1 MWKGGVMGRRRAT
14 FREGIGEAERDY
26 AQALR
31 DIRDHRGETQQE
43 LGRLLGWSVSMVS
56 RFEAATERP
65 DRATHQQYCA
75 LAPTEALRQRAVAAY
90 EALPLDGNAQ
100 HSTVVRRSPEEWHG
114 RALDGPGVYQL
125 LEAKYPAYPLL
136 RLFGDDTK
144 PLPVWAEQAPAEQ
157 WADVEAPLG
166 QLDLSRPPPDVR
178 TWRYWEPCDP
188 RGEVEFKRRLDAWD
202 RQLRE
207 IRAGRRAHLDTWNQ
221 LTYDLQA
228 MTRDEHGRV
237 QLHCKL
243 GTYYH
248 SLSTSECL
256 DPELL
261 EAYAA
266 WPDSQPDAVWNRLE
280 RRAWLHEC
288 VPDPVADGRYR
299 STALGVSTLTIV
311 RVRNRTFDGYKMF
324 LSPRSVTVATKRRS
338 YHVVPS
344 GMFQP
349 FIPGD
354 SSDLLQGQFSVSGT
368 VMREFVEELYGVE
381 ELETGDGRVD
391 PEAIYRRREV
401 QLLSGM
407 LEAGDAAL
415 LYSGVAVNML
425 ALRPEICT
433 VLIIDDSRWYEREC
447 GELRICDEY
456 LQQCEQAELLPDQ
469 RWVQLINLERHDLEL
484 DPMWRKELRACTVV
498 APGVAAIELGLRVAR
513 SVIASG

>member
-1 MWKGGVMGRRRAT
+1 MGRKRAA
-14 FREGIGEAERDY
+14 FREGIGEEERDY
-26 AQALR
+26 AQVLR
-31 DIRDHRGETQQE
+31 EIRDLRGETQQE

-56 RFEAATERP
+56 RFEAAAERP
-65 DRATHQQYCA
+65 DQATHRRYCT
-75 LAPTEALRQRAVAAY
+75 LAPTEELHRRAMAAY
-90 EALPLDGNAQ
+90 EALPPDGNARRPA
-100 HSTVVRRSPEEWHG
+100 VVRRSPEEWHG
-114 RALDGPGVYQL
+114 RALDGPGVYRL
-125 LEAKYPAYPLL
+125 LEAKYRAYPLL
-136 RLFGDDTK
+136 RLFDDEAK
-144 PLPVWAEQAPAEQ
+144 PLPVWAELAPAEQ

-166 QLDLSRPPPDVR
+166 QLDLSRPVPDVR

-188 RGEVEFKRRLDAWD
+188 RGEEEFKRHLDDWD

-221 LTYDLQA
+221 LTYDLHA
-228 MTRDEHGRV
+228 MTRDEQGRV

-243 GTYYH
+243 GTYFH

-266 WPDSQPDAVWNRLE
+266 WPDSKPEEVWSRLE
-280 RRAWLHEC
+280 RRAWLHER
-288 VPDPVADGRYR
+288 VPDPVADGGYR
-299 STALGVSTLTIV
+299 SAALGVSTLTIV

-324 LSPRSVTVATKRRS
+324 LSPRSVTVATQRRR

-349 FIPGD
+349 FIPSESG
-354 SSDLLQGQFSVSGT
+354 DLLRSQFSVSDT

-391 PEAIYRRREV
+391 PQAIYHRRESR
-401 QLLSGM
+401 LLSDM
-407 LEAGDAAL
+407 LRAGDAAL
-415 LYSGVAVNML
+415 LYSGVAVNLL

-433 VLIIDDSRWYEREC
+433 VLVIDDPGWYEREC

-456 LQQCEQAELLPDQ
+456 LQQCQQAELLPDQ
-469 RWVQLINLERHDLEL
+469 RWVQLINLERDDLEL
-484 DPMWRKELRACTVV
+484 DPKWRDHLRARTVV
-498 APGVAAIELGLRVAR
+498 APGVAAIDLGLRVAR
-513 SVIASG
+513 SVVTSR